1 MKFSNAIHSKVL
13 CILCLFLSLYHV
25 HCATFSFDLRSFIY
39 RCKLLLMILHAWT
52 AGWWRFWV
60 KNWWKLCLRKKQAP
74 ASLTAKQ
81 NSVKTVSFLPH
92 VWRENG
98 QSSKYG
104 RRRQIWTKPGKKYYT
119 FIMKW
124 WRTTSRIAKR
134 IACVVISLPP
144 PVLIFD
150 FFHNLYEKN
159 QRWSIWSML
168 LIETFFIQST
178 FWPDL

>member
-1 MKFSNAIHSKVL
+1 MNKNNVKAKLTKKIFLKWNMKFSNAIHSKVL

-92 VWRENG
+92 IWRENG

-104 RRRQIWTKPGKKYYT
+104 RRRQIWTKPGKN
-119 FIMKW
+119 
-124 WRTTSRIAKR
+124 TTHS
-134 IACVVISLPP
+134 SWNDEEQHP
-144 PVLIFD
+144 
-150 FFHNLYEKN
+150 E
-159 QRWSIWSML
+159 L
-168 LIETFFIQST
+168 LKELLA
-178 FWPDL
+178 W

>member
-1 MKFSNAIHSKVL
+1 MQYIQKYFAYFACFYLFIMSIVQ
-13 CILCLFLSLYHV
+13 LFLLMYV
-25 HCATFSFDLRSFIY
+25 ASFTVVNFFLCY
-39 RCKLLLMILHAWT
+39 YALT

-124 WRTTSRIAKR
+124 WRTTSRIGKKNCLR
-134 IACVVISLPP
+134 G
-144 PVLIFD
+144 
-150 FFHNLYEKN
+150 NLTSAP
-159 QRWSIWSML
+159 QFLFS
-168 LIETFFIQST
+168 
-178 FWPDL
+178 